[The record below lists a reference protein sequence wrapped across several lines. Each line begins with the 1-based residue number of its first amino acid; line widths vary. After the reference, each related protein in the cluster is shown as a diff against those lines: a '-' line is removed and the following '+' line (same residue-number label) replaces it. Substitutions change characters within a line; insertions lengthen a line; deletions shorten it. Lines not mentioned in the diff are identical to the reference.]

1 MKICFATQNINKTKE
16 VNQLLD
22 GHFSVINLHDL
33 NYLED
38 IPETASTLEGN
49 SRLKARFSFKK
60 FGMPSF
66 ADDSGL
72 EVDALQGEP
81 GVYSARYAGGERSDI
96 ANMQK
101 LLRNLEGKANRSA
114 QFKTVIT
121 LTWRNGEKQFTGIVR
136 GKIIHEMKG
145 KDGFGYDPIF
155 VPDGYDCTFA
165 EMSREEKNKISHRA
179 IAVKKLVEFL
189 TQNELDKAL

>member
-1 MKICFATQNINKTKE
+1 MKICFASQNINKTKE
-16 VNQLLD
+16 VNQLLGD
-22 GHFSVINLHDL
+22 QYEILNLHDL

-38 IPETASTLEGN
+38 IPETESTLEGN
-49 SRLKARFSFKK
+49 SKLKARFSFKK
-60 FGMPSF
+60 FGLSSF

-72 EVDALQGEP
+72 EVEALDGAP
-81 GVYSARYAGGERSDI
+81 GVYSARYAGGERSDY

-101 LLRNLEGKANRSA
+101 LLKNLDGKTNRTA

-121 LTWRNGEKQFTGIVR
+121 LTWPNGEEQFIGTVK
-136 GKIIHEMKG
+136 GKIIQEMRG

-155 VPDGYDCTFA
+155 VPDGYDRTFA

-189 TQNELDKAL
+189 KQNKIDQA

>member
-1 MKICFATQNINKTKE
+1 MKICFATQNLNKTKE
-16 VNQLLD
+16 VNQLLGD
-22 GHFSVINLHDL
+22 QFEILNLHDL
-33 NYLED
+33 KYTED
-38 IPETASTLEGN
+38 IPETESTMEGN
-49 SRLKARFSFKK
+49 SRLKARFSLSK

-72 EVDALQGEP
+72 EVEALDGAP

-101 LLRNLEGKANRSA
+101 LLRNLDGNKNRAA

-121 LTWRNGEKQFTGIVR
+121 LTWKNGEEQFTGIVK
-136 GKIIHEMKG
+136 GKIIQEMRG

-165 EMSREEKNKISHRA
+165 EMSRGEKNKISHRA

-189 TQNELDKAL
+189 KQNEIDQA